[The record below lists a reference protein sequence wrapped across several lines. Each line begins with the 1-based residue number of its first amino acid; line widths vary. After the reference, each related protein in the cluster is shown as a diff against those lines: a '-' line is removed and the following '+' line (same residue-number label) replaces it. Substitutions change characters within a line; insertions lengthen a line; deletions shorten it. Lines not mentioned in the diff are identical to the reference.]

1 MNAKK
6 ETQVIQGTKQEFL
19 KIFREMCYSRSAWQV
34 WADLISM
41 IACTLANSTDP
52 NKNGDRYLERE
63 KEFKQCEERLGG
75 VDKPAQCMAV
85 IVQALERNPEQD
97 FLGELFM
104 ELELGNHWKGQFF
117 TPYCVCK
124 AMANIAVG
132 EAERQI
138 GEKGY
143 ISVCDPACGAGA
155 TLIAAVSEMKLSK
168 YNFQNHVLFVGQD
181 VDRVAGL
188 MCYIQLSLLG
198 CAGYI
203 CIGDTLTNPLTGH
216 VLFPDEREGQELWI
230 MPMFRVGAWTWRR
243 MFCSIRSMR
252 PEKNR
257 EQSKE
262 KFYMFFD
269 FEKENADGKQCETLY
284 AGAK

>member
-203 CIGDTLTNPLTGH
+203 CIGDTLTNPLAGH
-216 VLFPDEREGQELWI
+216 VLFPNEREGQELWI
-230 MPMFRVGAWTWRR
+230 MPMFRVGAWTCRR
-243 MFCSIRSMR
+243 MLCSIGSMS